1 MRLIVYLVESR
12 RQSFLYTSSIFQQ
25 GDISTILYHLSVCH
39 NLKITI
45 TRSARFRFANGRS
58 VTVIKPIT
66 RVADLSLV
74 GPFQL
79 IFVMDRTMAAPSLSA
94 PPIMCNRSIFKEKR
108 DGQSWRREGAV
119 KRTDRT
125 MAERILGS
133 APARG
138 KFLNPFTLLC
148 NAGIT
153 LRHLF
158 VLVTV

>member
-1 MRLIVYLVESR
+1 MKEINLYTYIHSTVRLMVYLVKSR
-12 RQSFLYTSSIFQQ
+12 RQSFLHTSSIFQH
-25 GDISTILYHLSVCH
+25 GDILTILYHLSVCH

-45 TRSARFRFANGRS
+45 TCSARFRFAFADGRS

-108 DGQSWRREGAV
+108 NGQSWRGEGWKEARWNGLIERWQNRFSGLLRREGN
-119 KRTDRT
+119 
-125 MAERILGS
+125 L
-133 APARG
+133 
-138 KFLNPFTLLC
+138 
-148 NAGIT
+148 
-153 LRHLF
+153 
-158 VLVTV
+158 